1 MDPLIKIT
9 SIPIAIELKINN
21 ARLEYQNSTA
31 ELEVSR
37 NKGGLQIKSHP
48 IKLNMDTFEARNSV
62 VPTTRRSIEQSSQDG
77 KNAAYQAT
85 ATLAKEGQLLLNA
98 KIGDDTIGQII
109 SSRMQVSTD
118 FGLGFIPNTGPNISW
133 SKPDL
138 TIEYQMDKLN
148 FDWKVANGNFQF
160 IPGDIEVSITQ
171 RPDVVIEYVG
181 GPIYVPPSSDPNYTP
196 VDIKA

>member
-1 MDPLIKIT
+1 MEPLIKIT
-9 SIPIAIELKINN
+9 SIPIAIELKVNN
-21 ARLEYQNSTA
+21 ARLEYQNATA

-62 VPTTRRSIEQSSQDG
+62 VPTTRRSIEQSAQKG

-109 SSRMQVSTD
+109 SSRMQVPTD
-118 FGLGFIPNTGPNISW
+118 FGLDFIPKTGPNLSW
-133 SKPDL
+133 SQPDL

-148 FDWKVANGNFQF
+148 FDWKVAKGDFQF

-171 RPDVVIEYVG
+171 RPDVVIEYIG
-181 GPIYVPPSSDPNYTP
+181 GPIYVPPSADPNYTP
-196 VDIKA
+196 VDVKA